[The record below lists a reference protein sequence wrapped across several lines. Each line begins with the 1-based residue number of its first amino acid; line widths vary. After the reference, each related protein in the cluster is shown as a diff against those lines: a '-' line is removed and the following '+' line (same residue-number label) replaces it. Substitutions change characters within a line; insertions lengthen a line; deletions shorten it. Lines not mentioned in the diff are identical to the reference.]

1 MESARAV
8 EREGNRAR
16 TIVSAII
23 KRSVPAAPDV
33 GFSAKSVR
41 GPDRVFH
48 ALRRARR
55 RIGHSVAQNGPAPCN
70 RRPISPSFNLS
81 ALLLIPLILILL
93 LRLIVIVI
101 FLLRRRRSSPSGNLV
116 GHANRLYLRFVLGF
130 VGLLRPRRA
139 WPK

>member
-33 GFSAKSVR
+33 GLSAKSVR
-41 GPDRVFH
+41 GPDRVLH
-48 ALRRARR
+48 ALRRTRW
-55 RIGHSVAQNGPAPCN
+55 RIGHSVAQHGPASCN
-70 RRPISPSFNLS
+70 HRPIAPAFDLS
-81 ALLLIPLILILL
+81 AFLILLILL
-93 LRLIVIVI
+93 LLLIVIVI
-101 FLLRRRRSSPSGNLV
+101 FHLRRHCSSPSGNLV

-139 WPK
+139 WPKAG